1 LIRRM
6 ICVLLRFALR
16 IYFRRIEVAGLEH
29 VPRDSP
35 VIFVLNHP
43 NALVD
48 PVFLLCL
55 TPRRVSFLAKAPLFR
70 MPVLGY
76 LVRALDSLPVYRSQD
91 EGADTS
97 KNLET
102 FALAR
107 KLLARGGTLG
117 ICPEGVSHDE
127 PRLKPLKTGAARIAL
142 GTVSSG
148 DSLNLKIVPAGLYYT
163 AKTTFRSAALLYF
176 GHPIDVEPVQLDAA
190 GNPPRKATR
199 LLSDRIERA
208 LRDVILEAEH
218 EEALALIEKAE
229 RMFFSDEAGTKDQRS
244 LERELQL
251 RRQFLDGYA
260 FHRAHAPQRLA
271 ALEGRIARFEQELKQ
286 AGLDPRSLS
295 PPSSAVGVIAHLL
308 TRTIVFLLLLPFA
321 LFGIAVHYPAFHF
334 GGYMARRLAQDAED
348 VISTI
353 KIISAMLLFPLTW
366 IALGL
371 LLWKFTTWQPAV
383 GALIL
388 APLFGYVAI
397 RFFEELDRFAGGML
411 AVALFVMRR
420 RFFVRLLAERN
431 AIRKEILALAD
442 EAGSGTDFSL

>member
-1 LIRRM
+1 VIRRV

-55 TPRRVSFLAKAPLFR
+55 APRRVSFLAKAPLFR
-70 MPVLGY
+70 MPVLGF

-91 EGADTS
+91 EGEDIS
-97 KNLET
+97 KNRET
-102 FALAR
+102 FVLAR
-107 KLLARGGTLG
+107 KLLSRGGTLG

-142 GTVSSG
+142 GTVSG
-148 DSLNLKIVPAGLYYT
+148 VDSLNLKIVPAGLFYT
-163 AKTTFRSAALLYF
+163 AKTRFRSAALLYF
-176 GHPIDVEPVQLDAA
+176 GQPIDVEPVHLDSA
-190 GNPPRKATR
+190 GNPPRGAAR
-199 LLSDRIERA
+199 VLSDRIERA

-218 EEALALIEKAE
+218 KEALALIEKAE
-229 RMFFSDEAGTKDQRS
+229 RMFFSDDGEKKDERS
-244 LERELQL
+244 LARELQM

-260 FHRAHAPQRLA
+260 FHQAQAPQRMA
-271 ALEGRIARFEQELKQ
+271 ALEARIARFEQELEQ

-295 PPSSAVGVIAHLL
+295 PPSSAVGIIAHLFK
-308 TRTIVFLLLLPFA
+308 RTIVFLLLLPFA
-321 LFGIAVHYPAFHF
+321 LFGIAVHYPAYYF
-334 GGYMARRLAQDAED
+334 GDYMSRRLARNAED

-366 IALGL
+366 IVLGL
-371 LLWKFTTWQPAV
+371 LLWRFTSWQFAVPAM
-383 GALIL
+383 IL
-388 APLFGYVAI
+388 APLCGYVAI
-397 RFFEELDRFAGGML
+397 RFFEELDRFAGGVL

-431 AIRKEILALAD
+431 AIRREILQLGD
-442 EAGSGTDFSL
+442 EAASVS

>member
-1 LIRRM
+1 MIRRT

-16 IYFRRIEVAGLEH
+16 IYFRRIEVVGLEH

-76 LVRALDSLPVYRSQD
+76 LVRALDSLPVYRMQD
-91 EGADTS
+91 EGEDTS

-107 KLLARGGTLG
+107 ELLARGGTLG

-142 GTVSSG
+142 GTVSAG
-148 DSLNLKIVPAGLYYT
+148 DSLDLKIVPAGLYYT

-176 GHPIDVEPVQLDAA
+176 GEPIDVEPVRLDPA
-190 GNPPRKATR
+190 GNPPRRAAR
-199 LLSDRIERA
+199 QLSDRIEHA

-218 EEALALIEKAE
+218 KEALALIEKAE
-229 RMFFSDEAGTKDQRS
+229 RMFFSERAGTNDARS

-251 RRQFLDGYA
+251 RRQFLESYA
-260 FHRAHAPQRLA
+260 FHRVHGPQRLA
-271 ALEGRIARFEQELKQ
+271 ALEARIARFGQELEQ

-295 PPSSAVGVIAHLL
+295 PPSSALGVIGHLL
-308 TRTIVFLLLLPFA
+308 PRLVIFLLLLPFA
-321 LFGIAVHYPAFHF
+321 VFGIAVHYPAYHF
-334 GGYMARRLAQDAED
+334 GGYLARKLSQNAED

-371 LLWKFTTWQPAV
+371 LLWRLMAWEF
-383 GALIL
+383 ALASLIV
-388 APLFGYVAI
+388 APLCGYLAI
-397 RFFEELDRFAGGML
+397 RFFEELDRFAGGVF

-431 AIRKEILALAD
+431 AIRREILELGDA
-442 EAGSGTDFSL
+442 TIVR

>member
-1 LIRRM
+1 MIRRI

-16 IYFRRIEVAGLEH
+16 VYFRHIEVAGMEH

-35 VIFVLNHP
+35 LIFVLNHP

-70 MPVLGY
+70 MPVLGF

-91 EGADTS
+91 EGEDTS

-102 FALAR
+102 FVLAR
-107 KLLARGGTLG
+107 KLLARGGTLA

-127 PRLKPLKTGAARIAL
+127 TRLKPLKTGTARIAL

-148 DSLNLKIVPAGLYYT
+148 ESLDLKIVPAGLYYT
-163 AKTTFRSAALLYF
+163 AKSTFRSSALLYF
-176 GHPIDVEPVQLDAA
+176 GQAIDVHPVQLDAA
-190 GNPPRKATR
+190 GNPPRQATR
-199 LLSDRIERA
+199 LLSDQIERA

-218 EEALALIEKAE
+218 KEALALIEKAE
-229 RMFFSDEAGTKDQRS
+229 RVFFAGESRPDDERS
-244 LERELQL
+244 LSRELKL
-251 RRQFLDGYA
+251 RRQFLEGYA
-260 FHRAHAPQRLA
+260 FHRARAPQRLA
-271 ALEGRIARFEQELKQ
+271 ALEARITRFEQELEQ

-295 PPSSAVGVIAHLL
+295 PPSSAMGVLAHLL
-308 TRTIVFLLLLPFA
+308 PRTLAFLALLPFA
-321 LFGIAVHYPAFHF
+321 VFGVVIHYPAFYF

-366 IALGL
+366 MALGL
-371 LLWKFTTWQPAV
+371 LLWRFAGWQF
-383 GALIL
+383 ALVAMVL
-388 APLFGYVAI
+388 APVCGYVAI
-397 RFFEELDRFAGGML
+397 RFFEELDRFAGGIL

-431 AIRKEILALAD
+431 AIRKEIRELG
-442 EAGSGTDFSL
+442 EAATLGS

>member
-1 LIRRM
+1 MIRRI

-48 PVFLLCL
+48 PCFLLCL

-107 KLLARGGTLG
+107 KLLARGGTLA

-176 GHPIDVEPVQLDAA
+176 GEPIDVEPVHLDAA
-190 GNPPRKATR
+190 GNPPHGAVRG
-199 LLSDRIERA
+199 LSDRIERA

-218 EEALALIEKAE
+218 KEALALIEKAE

-244 LERELQL
+244 LERGLQL
-251 RRQFLDGYA
+251 RRQFLEGYA
-260 FHRAHAPQRLA
+260 FHRARAPQRLA
-271 ALEGRIARFEQELKQ
+271 ALEVRIARFEQELEQ

-295 PPSSAVGVIAHLL
+295 PPSSATGVIAHLL

-371 LLWKFTTWQPAV
+371 LLWKFTTWQLAV
-383 GALIL
+383 SALIL

-431 AIRKEILALAD
+431 AIRKEILALGD
-442 EAGSGTDFSL
+442 EAALSGTD

>member
-1 LIRRM
+1 MIRRL

-29 VPRDSP
+29 VPADTP

-48 PVFLLCL
+48 PCFLLCL
-55 TPRRVSFLAKAPLFR
+55 APRRVSFLAKAPLFR
-70 MPVLGY
+70 MPVIGS

-91 EGADTS
+91 EGSDTA
-97 KNLET
+97 KNRET
-102 FALAR
+102 FAMAR
-107 KLLARGGTLG
+107 ELLAAGGTLA

-127 PRLKPLKTGAARIAL
+127 PRLKPLKTGTARIAL

-148 DSLNLKIVPAGLYYT
+148 VTLNLKIIPAGLYYT

-176 GHPIDVEPVQLDAA
+176 GEPIEVEPVILDAA
-190 GNPPRKATR
+190 GNPPRGSAR
-199 LLSDRIERA
+199 ALSDRIERA
-208 LRDVILEAEH
+208 LREVILEAEH
-218 EEALALIEKAE
+218 KEALALIEKAE
-229 RMFFSDEAGTKDQRS
+229 RMFFANDAGSNDQRT

-251 RRQFLDGYA
+251 RRQFLEGYA
-260 FHRAHAPQRLA
+260 FHHTRAPQRLA
-271 ALEGRIARFEQELKQ
+271 ALEGRMARFEQELEQ

-295 PPSSAVGVIAHLL
+295 PPASAGGVIAHLL
-308 TRTIVFLLLLPFA
+308 TRTIGFLLLLPFS
-321 LFGIAVHYPAFHF
+321 LFGTAVHYPAFYF
-334 GGYMARRLAQDAED
+334 GGYMARRLARNTED

-366 IALGL
+366 IALAL
-371 LLWKFTTWQPAV
+371 LLWRFMNWQVALGAV
-383 GALIL
+383 VM
-388 APLFGYVAI
+388 APVCGYVAI
-397 RFFEELDRFAGGML
+397 RFFEELDRFAGGIL

-431 AIRKEILALAD
+431 AIRKEILALGE
-442 EAGSGTDFSL
+442 EAL